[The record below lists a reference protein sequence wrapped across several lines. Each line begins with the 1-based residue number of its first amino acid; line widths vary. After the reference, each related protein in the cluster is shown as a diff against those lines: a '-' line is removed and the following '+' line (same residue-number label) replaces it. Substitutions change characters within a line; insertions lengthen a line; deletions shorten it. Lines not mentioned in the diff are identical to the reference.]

1 MPDAQSGA
9 VADLGVLMI
18 QGAAAAMETKNSQAG
33 IDEQNRK
40 FWDEL
45 CGTQLA
51 KQLGVT
57 DSSKE
62 SLEKFDR
69 WYMDFYPY
77 LHRYIPFGELKGRQ
91 VLEVG
96 LGYGT
101 ISQMLAESG
110 ALYSGLDIAAGP
122 VNMVN
127 HRLHQ
132 NGLPGKAVQGSVL
145 NAPFA
150 DSTFDHVVAIGCLHH
165 TGNLQQAL
173 DEAWRVLKPGGRA
186 MVMVYY
192 AYSYRRWV
200 YVPRATMR
208 QFLSDKFGI
217 GTNRLP
223 ISDKERAHYDASTK
237 DGGGAPE
244 TAFTS
249 ASEMK
254 RLTARWSKCVVH
266 RENIGQ
272 EFVFRAMPRAMACR
286 RAGPWVGLDIYCELI
301 K

>member
-1 MPDAQSGA
+1 MGQELSQSEI
-9 VADLGVLMI
+9 DK
-18 QGAAAAMETKNSQAG
+18 KNS
-33 IDEQNRK
+33 K

-45 CGTQLA
+45 CGSQLA

-57 DSSKE
+57 DNSPQ
-62 SLEKFDR
+62 SLKKFDD
-69 WYMDFYPY
+69 WYMEFYPY
-77 LHRYIPFGELKGRQ
+77 LYRHIPFNTLKGKK
-91 VLEVG
+91 VLEIG

-101 ISQMLAESG
+101 ISQMMAAAG
-110 ALYSGLDIAAGP
+110 ADYSGLDIAAGP
-122 VNMVN
+122 VAMVN
-127 HRLHQ
+127 HRLGQ

-145 NAPFA
+145 EAPFA
-150 DSTFDHVVAIGCLHH
+150 DQTFDQAVAIGCLHH
-165 TGNLQQAL
+165 TGNLQRAL
-173 DEAWRVLKPGGRA
+173 DEVWRVLKPGGRA

-200 YVPRATMR
+200 YVPGPTFR
-208 QFLSDKFGI
+208 QFMADKFGI
-217 GTNRLP
+217 GSRSSVIT
-223 ISDKERAHYDASTK
+223 DKERAHYDASTK

-249 ASEMK
+249 GSEMQQ
-254 RLTARWSKCVVH
+254 LTKRWSKCTVH

-272 EFVFRAMPRAMACR
+272 EFVFRTMPREVANR